1 MSLRGSIIRQLV
13 IAPATLADLQLVSH
27 VSLPTLR
34 KAIQELIDSRWI
46 RIVGQA
52 ETNGGRPAMLFG
64 IDDGYYQIVGIH
76 LQLPG
81 VRLITTSLTGEIVD
95 ESYIF
100 RDIVPTPGQVAQ
112 AASDY
117 VARIRAEHPDRLI
130 LGIGIATPGF
140 TDPSTGDILSIGRVS
155 GWHNFPICRRLHDS
169 TGVPVYIAND
179 IDCMALAEFRHTH
192 QPLDRNLAYV
202 GFDEGVKVSLFIRG
216 ELYQS
221 SLGNAGLISGDL
233 LHVRDI
239 DDRDEMKS
247 LLTIIGVNR
256 LFEQRLLA
264 LDTADRQPYSAILAA
279 GGQRERF
286 RLIFNGAV
294 AGLPVCH
301 DIVQAL
307 IRSLAAAI
315 ADVIYFVQPDITV
328 IGGMLSLMPD
338 ELFAELELAIGRYLP
353 SLIHNNAILRPA
365 RLSSSNSAAMG
376 AIQHFL
382 KNYPLEDTP

>member
-34 KAIQELIDSRWI
+34 KAIQELIDTRWI
-46 RIVGQA
+46 RVVGQA

-64 IDDGYYQIVGIH
+64 IDDRYYQIVGVH

-81 VRLITTSLTGEIVD
+81 VRLITTSLTGEVAN
-95 ESYIF
+95 ESYMF

-112 AASDY
+112 AVTDY
-117 VARIRAEHPDRLI
+117 VTRIRAEHPDRLI

-233 LHVRDI
+233 LHVRNI
-239 DDRDEMKS
+239 DDHDEMKS
-247 LLTIIGVNR
+247 LLTIVGVNR

-264 LDTADRQPYSAILAA
+264 LDAAERQPYSAILDA
-279 GGQRERF
+279 GQRGRF
-286 RLIFNGAV
+286 RLILNGAV

-301 DIVQAL
+301 DIAQAL
-307 IRSLAAAI
+307 IRSLSAAI
-315 ADVIYFVQPDITV
+315 ANVIYFVQPDVTV

-376 AIQHFL
+376 AVQHFL